1 MIKKLEAVIKIKFE
15 NKKEAVKACETL
27 KESAVDDF
35 KTKVEVKTNGGLL
48 EVKIQTENIA
58 TLRAVVNSVIR
69 DLKTII
75 EIKKI
80 LKANSKEF

>member
-1 MIKKLEAVIKIKFE
+1 LEAVIKIKFE

-27 KESAVDDF
+27 KESAVEDL
-35 KTKVEVKTNGGLL
+35 KTKVEVKTNGDLL